1 MKDTNEILRYFPN
14 NIYQLLNEFFSK
26 NNVVDI
32 VQEIRLRVNRPIILK
47 FREQDIILQY
57 NISQSE
63 ILQILE
69 RLCENSI
76 YAYKNQICEG
86 FITIKGGHRVGL
98 TGTCVIENGKII
110 NVKNISS
117 LQKVIVPMN
126 KMYTA
131 INNKNSDSSSANES
145 DITQIQLELSTLQ
158 QKVIKQNEINR
169 DLLRVHLEKIKMQIA
184 NFNNPYKTSKS
195 VYAQTEKV
203 GNFVELNV

>member
-1 MKDTNEILRYFPN
+1 MENLSNE
-14 NIYQLLNEFFSK
+14 
-26 NNVVDI
+26 
-32 VQEIRLRVNRPIILK
+32 EIEERVAILK
-47 FREQDIILQY
+47 RLKTLLEQQRNKFKEYL
-57 NISQSE
+57 NV
-63 ILQILE
+63 LE
-69 RLCENSI
+69 KQQNSI
-76 YAYKNQICEG
+76 DTEDSEALIKHSELEQQI
-86 FITIKGGHRVGL
+86 
-98 TGTCVIENGKII
+98 
-110 NVKNISS
+110 VKNISS

-145 DITQIQLELSTLQ
+145 DITQIQLELSALQ

>member
-1 MKDTNEILRYFPN
+1 MENLSNKEL
-14 NIYQLLNEFFSK
+14 E
-26 NNVVDI
+26 
-32 VQEIRLRVNRPIILK
+32 ERVAILK
-47 FREQDIILQY
+47 RFRFLLEQQRNKFKEYL
-57 NISQSE
+57 NV
-63 ILQILE
+63 LE
-69 RLCENSI
+69 KQQNSI
-76 YAYKNQICEG
+76 DTEDSEALIKHSELEQQI
-86 FITIKGGHRVGL
+86 
-98 TGTCVIENGKII
+98 
-110 NVKNISS
+110 VKNISN

-131 INNKNSDSSSANES
+131 INNKSPISTTNDN
-145 DITQIQLELSTLQ
+145 DLTQIQLELSALQ

>member
-1 MKDTNEILRYFPN
+1 MENLSNEEL
-14 NIYQLLNEFFSK
+14 E
-26 NNVVDI
+26 
-32 VQEIRLRVNRPIILK
+32 ERVAILK
-47 FREQDIILQY
+47 RFRFLLEQQRNKFKEYL
-57 NISQSE
+57 NV
-63 ILQILE
+63 LE
-69 RLCENSI
+69 KQQNSI
-76 YAYKNQICEG
+76 DAEDSEALIKHSELEQQI
-86 FITIKGGHRVGL
+86 
-98 TGTCVIENGKII
+98 
-110 NVKNISS
+110 VKNISS

-131 INNKNSDSSSANES
+131 INNKSPISTTNDN
-145 DITQIQLELSTLQ
+145 DLTQIQLELSALQ

>member
-1 MKDTNEILRYFPN
+1 MENLSNE
-14 NIYQLLNEFFSK
+14 
-26 NNVVDI
+26 
-32 VQEIRLRVNRPIILK
+32 EIEERVAILK
-47 FREQDIILQY
+47 RFRFLLEQQRNKFKEYL
-57 NISQSE
+57 NV
-63 ILQILE
+63 LE
-69 RLCENSI
+69 KQQNSI
-76 YAYKNQICEG
+76 DEEDSEALIKHSELEQQI
-86 FITIKGGHRVGL
+86 
-98 TGTCVIENGKII
+98 
-110 NVKNISS
+110 VKNISN

-131 INNKNSDSSSANES
+131 INNKSPISTTNDN
-145 DITQIQLELSTLQ
+145 DLTQIQLELSALQ

>member
-1 MKDTNEILRYFPN
+1 MENLSNEEL
-14 NIYQLLNEFFSK
+14 E
-26 NNVVDI
+26 
-32 VQEIRLRVNRPIILK
+32 ERVAILK
-47 FREQDIILQY
+47 RFRFLLEQQRNKFKEYL
-57 NISQSE
+57 NV
-63 ILQILE
+63 LE
-69 RLCENSI
+69 KQQNSI
-76 YAYKNQICEG
+76 DTEDSEALIKHSELEQQI
-86 FITIKGGHRVGL
+86 
-98 TGTCVIENGKII
+98 
-110 NVKNISS
+110 VKNISN

-131 INNKNSDSSSANES
+131 INNKSPISTTNDN
-145 DITQIQLELSTLQ
+145 DLTQIQLELSALQ

>member
-1 MKDTNEILRYFPN
+1 MENLSNEEL
-14 NIYQLLNEFFSK
+14 E
-26 NNVVDI
+26 
-32 VQEIRLRVNRPIILK
+32 ERVAILK
-47 FREQDIILQY
+47 RFRFLLEQQRNKFKEYL
-57 NISQSE
+57 NV
-63 ILQILE
+63 LE
-69 RLCENSI
+69 KQQNSI
-76 YAYKNQICEG
+76 DAEDSEALIKHSELEQQI
-86 FITIKGGHRVGL
+86 
-98 TGTCVIENGKII
+98 
-110 NVKNISS
+110 VKNISN

-131 INNKNSDSSSANES
+131 INNKSPISTTNDN
-145 DITQIQLELSTLQ
+145 DLTQIQLELSTLQ

>member
-1 MKDTNEILRYFPN
+1 MENLSNEEL
-14 NIYQLLNEFFSK
+14 E
-26 NNVVDI
+26 
-32 VQEIRLRVNRPIILK
+32 ERVAILK
-47 FREQDIILQY
+47 RFRFLLEQQRNKFKEYL
-57 NISQSE
+57 NV
-63 ILQILE
+63 LE
-69 RLCENSI
+69 KQQNSI
-76 YAYKNQICEG
+76 DAEDSEALIKHSELEQQI
-86 FITIKGGHRVGL
+86 
-98 TGTCVIENGKII
+98 
-110 NVKNISS
+110 VKNISN

-131 INNKNSDSSSANES
+131 INNKSPISTTNDN
-145 DITQIQLELSTLQ
+145 DLTQIQLELAALQ

>member
-1 MKDTNEILRYFPN
+1 MEELSNQELEERVAIL
-14 NIYQLLNEFFSK
+14 K
-26 NNVVDI
+26 
-32 VQEIRLRVNRPIILK
+32 RLRFLLEQQRSK
-47 FREQDIILQY
+47 FKEYLTV
-57 NISQSE
+57 
-63 ILQILE
+63 LE
-69 RLCENSI
+69 KQQNSI
-76 YAYKNQICEG
+76 DKEDSEALIKHSELEQQI
-86 FITIKGGHRVGL
+86 
-98 TGTCVIENGKII
+98 
-110 NVKNISS
+110 VKNISN
-117 LQKVIVPMN
+117 LQKVIIPMN

-195 VYAQTEKV
+195 VYPQTEKV

>member
-1 MKDTNEILRYFPN
+1 MENLSNE
-14 NIYQLLNEFFSK
+14 
-26 NNVVDI
+26 
-32 VQEIRLRVNRPIILK
+32 EIEERVAILK
-47 FREQDIILQY
+47 RLKTLLEQQRNKFKEYL
-57 NISQSE
+57 NV
-63 ILQILE
+63 LE
-69 RLCENSI
+69 KQQNSI
-76 YAYKNQICEG
+76 DAEDSEALIKHSELEQQI
-86 FITIKGGHRVGL
+86 
-98 TGTCVIENGKII
+98 
-110 NVKNISS
+110 VKNISS

-145 DITQIQLELSTLQ
+145 DITQIQLELSALQ

>member
-1 MKDTNEILRYFPN
+1 MENLSNEEL
-14 NIYQLLNEFFSK
+14 E
-26 NNVVDI
+26 
-32 VQEIRLRVNRPIILK
+32 ERVAILK
-47 FREQDIILQY
+47 RFRFLLEQQRNKFKEYL
-57 NISQSE
+57 NV
-63 ILQILE
+63 LE
-69 RLCENSI
+69 KQQNSI
-76 YAYKNQICEG
+76 DEEDSEALIKHSELEQQI
-86 FITIKGGHRVGL
+86 
-98 TGTCVIENGKII
+98 
-110 NVKNISS
+110 VKNISN

-131 INNKNSDSSSANES
+131 INNNNSVSSSENES
-145 DITQIQLELSTLQ
+145 DITQIQLELSALQ

>member
-1 MKDTNEILRYFPN
+1 MENLSNE
-14 NIYQLLNEFFSK
+14 
-26 NNVVDI
+26 
-32 VQEIRLRVNRPIILK
+32 EIEERVAILK
-47 FREQDIILQY
+47 RLKTLLEQQRNKFKEYL
-57 NISQSE
+57 NV
-63 ILQILE
+63 LE
-69 RLCENSI
+69 KQQNSI
-76 YAYKNQICEG
+76 DAEDSETLIKHSELEQQI
-86 FITIKGGHRVGL
+86 
-98 TGTCVIENGKII
+98 
-110 NVKNISS
+110 VKNISS

-145 DITQIQLELSTLQ
+145 DITQIQLELSALQ

>member
-1 MKDTNEILRYFPN
+1 MENLSNEEL
-14 NIYQLLNEFFSK
+14 E
-26 NNVVDI
+26 
-32 VQEIRLRVNRPIILK
+32 ERVAILK
-47 FREQDIILQY
+47 RFRFLLEQQRNKFKEYL
-57 NISQSE
+57 NV
-63 ILQILE
+63 LE
-69 RLCENSI
+69 KQQNSI
-76 YAYKNQICEG
+76 DAEDSEALIKHSELEQQI
-86 FITIKGGHRVGL
+86 
-98 TGTCVIENGKII
+98 
-110 NVKNISS
+110 VKNISN

-131 INNKNSDSSSANES
+131 INNKSPISTTNDN
-145 DITQIQLELSTLQ
+145 DLTQIQLELSALQ